1 MPEAI
6 AAVIF
11 RQFLN
16 YKVELAAQF
25 GIEFEV
31 KASAPR
37 NGELNA
43 EDLSI
48 CLGNLLDNAIEAV
61 AGLQKEKVIKV
72 KLKADKGN
80 LFINVTNP
88 YITAKKEKGK
98 YLSHKTDS
106 GEHGLGL
113 MIVKQITEKYK
124 GQMQIQDE
132 NGEFDVEVLLFDF
145 IH

>member
-1 MPEAI
+1 M
-6 AAVIF
+6 
-11 RQFLN
+11 
-16 YKVELAAQF
+16 
-25 GIEFEV
+25 
-31 KASAPR
+31 
-37 NGELNA
+37 NA

-61 AGLQKEKVIKV
+61 AEIQKEKIIKV

-88 YITAKKEKGK
+88 YLTAKKEKGK

-106 GEHGLGL
+106 GEHGFGL

-132 NGEFDVEVLLFDF
+132 NGEFAALSGLPHFYGKTSIYVV
-145 IH
+145 IYRNRNK

>member
-1 MPEAI
+1 LPEAI

-72 KLKADKGN
+72 KLKVDKGN

-88 YITAKKEKGK
+88 YLTAKKEKARIMGNIPK
-98 YLSHKTDS
+98 C
-106 GEHGLGL
+106 
-113 MIVKQITEKYK
+113 ITP
-124 GQMQIQDE
+124 
-132 NGEFDVEVLLFDF
+132 LLVMSRWRYCGTGS
-145 IH
+145 